1 MYYIGLMSGTSMD
14 AIDVVV
20 ADLDDQ
26 SATVLAY
33 QQFPIPEKI
42 QLRVRA
48 VKRSSSIDIITE
60 LDVILAG
67 LFADAVCSLLDS
79 SGLKAED
86 IVAIGSHGQTVLHL
100 PEDQHP
106 RTLQIGDA
114 NIIARLTGITTVA
127 DFRRMD
133 IAAGGQGA
141 PLAPGFHAWYFKS
154 FKGKQLILN
163 IGGMANLTILNG
175 DDVTGFDSGPGNAL
189 LDDWIRQHKGLDFD
203 RDGRWAS
210 SGQCHDALLNSM
222 LDCDYFGKKTPK
234 STGKDEFNLI
244 WLSHLIDQ
252 CKEKPSVVDVQATLL
267 QLSAQTISDAICEHA
282 GDAVEII
289 VCGGGCH
296 NIALMGKLEKLLEDK
311 VISCTDKYDIDPDA
325 VEAIAFAW
333 LAKQRLDGKPGN
345 LPSVTGATQPV
356 ILGAIYQPVKS

>member
-1 MYYIGLMSGTSMD
+1 MD
-14 AIDVVV
+14 AIDVVM

-26 SATVLAY
+26 SVTVLAY

-42 QLRVRA
+42 QHRVRA
-48 VKRSSSIDIITE
+48 VNSSSSIDTITE

-79 SGLKAED
+79 SDVKAED
-86 IVAIGSHGQTVLHL
+86 IVAIGHHGQTVLHL

-114 NIIARLTGITTVA
+114 NIIAGKTGITTVA

-141 PLAPGFHAWYFKS
+141 PLTPGFHAWYFKS

-163 IGGMANLTILNG
+163 IGGMANLTIVDG

-203 RDGRWAS
+203 RDGQWAS
-210 SGQCHDALLNSM
+210 SGQCHDVLLKLM
-222 LDCDYFGKKTPK
+222 LDYDYFGKKPPK
-234 STGKDEFNLI
+234 STGKDEFNLT
-244 WLSHLIDQ
+244 WLNNLIDQ
-252 CKEKPSVVDVQATLL
+252 CKEKLSAVDVQATVL
-267 QLSAQTISDAICEHA
+267 QLSAQTISEAICEYA
-282 GDAVEII
+282 GDVVEII

-296 NIALMGKLEKLLEDK
+296 NIALMGKLESLLEDK
-311 VISCTDKYDIDPDA
+311 EISSTDKYDIDPDA

-333 LAKQRLDGKPGN
+333 LAKQRLDGKAGN
-345 LPSVTGATQPV
+345 IPSVTGASKPV
-356 ILGAIYQPVKS
+356 ILGGIYEPVKSEK

>member
-1 MYYIGLMSGTSMD
+1 MD

-26 SATVLAY
+26 SVTVPAY
-33 QQFPIPEKI
+33 QQFPIPENI
-42 QLRVRA
+42 QHRVRA
-48 VKRSSSIDIITE
+48 VNSSSSIDTITE

-79 SGLKAED
+79 SGVKAED
-86 IVAIGSHGQTVLHL
+86 IVAIGHHGQTVLHL

-114 NIIARLTGITTVA
+114 NIIAEKTGITTVA

-141 PLAPGFHAWYFKS
+141 PLTPGFHAWYFKS

-163 IGGMANLTILNG
+163 IGGMANLTIVNG

-189 LDDWIRQHKGLDFD
+189 LDDWIRQHQGLDFD
-203 RDGRWAS
+203 RDGQWAS
-210 SGQCHDALLNSM
+210 SGQCHDALLKSM
-222 LDCDYFGKKTPK
+222 LDYDYFAKKPPK
-234 STGKDEFNLI
+234 STGKDEFNLT
-244 WLSHLIDQ
+244 WLNNLIDQ
-252 CKEKPSVVDVQATLL
+252 CKEKPSAVDVQSTVL
-267 QLSAQTISDAICEHA
+267 QLSAQTISEAICEHARDA

-296 NIALMGKLEKLLEDK
+296 NITLMGKLELLLEDIE
-311 VISCTDKYDIDPDA
+311 ISCTDKYDIDPDA

-333 LAKQRLDGKPGN
+333 LAKQRLEGKPGN
-345 LPSVTGATQPV
+345 IPSVTGASKPV
-356 ILGAIYQPVKS
+356 ILGGIYEPVRTDEPEPPK